1 MAKYIIEIE
10 DEPVNGLYKA
20 KNFNTLVFDAEGLK
34 RLDRYQ
40 EPEIYYY
47 ITDRAEIKIALDT
60 ASPEDLKRLEVGNYF
75 YTFEDAYQMK
85 VKIHFL
91 VGRNNGEQT

>member
-1 MAKYIIEIE
+1 MKYIIEIE

-20 KNFNTLVFDAEGLK
+20 KDFNTLVFDEEGLK
-34 RLDRYQ
+34 RLTQYQ

-47 ITDRAEIKIALDT
+47 ITDRAEIKTALYH
-60 ASPEDLKRLEVGNYF
+60 ASSEDLKRSEVGNFF

-85 VKIHFL
+85 AKIKDVIL
-91 VGRNNGEQT
+91 SSGVE